1 MKILSSFLLFMAL
14 SLPSIAQVTEGE
26 GNDSTVNLQL
36 NLQAG
41 DQYLY
46 SVGMKQQIAQEVMGQ
61 SITIDQ
67 QITTDYAY
75 KVLNNDGKLMKIEV
89 TYQRIQV
96 NMDMPQKQ
104 IAYDSD
110 SPGEGELAAVDALI
124 GKPFLIY
131 MTPQGDVTRVEGY
144 DELIGGLASAEMEGM
159 FSDSSLMQSLDM
171 NIFAG
176 KPVAMGESWN
186 IAKTMQMS
194 TLTLQSDLTYTLEG
208 SSEDL
213 AWINVNGTISAVSSQ
228 NEYDMELSGTQEGT
242 LETDIRTGMVS
253 SGQLQLDIDAK
264 IVAQGFE
271 IPMNLQME
279 VTMSGKKL

>member
-14 SLPSIAQVTEGE
+14 SLPSIAQVTNGE
-26 GNDSTVNLQL
+26 GDDSTVNLQL
-36 NLQAG
+36 SLQAG

-75 KVLNNDGKLMKIEV
+75 KVLSNDGKLMKIEV
-89 TYQRIQV
+89 TYQRILV
-96 NMDMPQKQ
+96 NMDLPQKQ
-104 IAYDSD
+104 IVYDSD
-110 SPGEGELAAVDALI
+110 SPGEGELAAVNALI
-124 GKPFLIY
+124 GKPFHIY

-144 DELIGGLASAEMEGM
+144 DELTGGLPSAEMEAM

-171 NIFAG
+171 NIYAG
-176 KPVAMGESWN
+176 KPVGMGESWN

-213 AWINVNGTISAVSSQ
+213 AWINVNGNISAVSNQ
-228 NEYDMELSGTQEGT
+228 DEYDMELSGTQEGT